1 MQTDCANEMIGDIVP
16 SCSAL
21 LSIVADRCIHF
32 AELLL
37 PEPRSVICSG
47 RLDSGCKSTGVFEG
61 RSSRCR
67 VGYSRRLVGVPVNG
81 YLQARGKIYCS
92 ALAGL
97 RICQAD
103 DSPRRRVMGTNR
115 GSAFLR
121 SFSTLPTAASLP
133 NRASEPPRTPRESMI
148 FSTSTLDCNI
158 ASAGTMSSTKT
169 TQTCFCCTENP
180 NVPKQG
186 S

>member
-1 MQTDCANEMIGDIVP
+1 MIGDIVL

-47 RLDSGCKSTGVFEG
+47 RLDSACKSTGVFEG
-61 RSSRCR
+61 RFSRCR
-67 VGYSRRLVGVPVNG
+67 VGYSRRLGGVPVSG
-81 YLQARGKIYCS
+81 YLQARSKIYCS
-92 ALAGL
+92 ALAGF

-103 DSPRRRVMGTNR
+103 DSPRRRVMG
-115 GSAFLR
+115 AFLR
-121 SFSTLPTAASLP
+121 SFGTLPIAGSLP
-133 NRASEPPRTPRESMI
+133 NRASEPPRTPRESMT
-148 FSTSTLDCNI
+148 FSTSTLDCNL

-169 TQTCFCCTENP
+169 TQTCFYCIEHP